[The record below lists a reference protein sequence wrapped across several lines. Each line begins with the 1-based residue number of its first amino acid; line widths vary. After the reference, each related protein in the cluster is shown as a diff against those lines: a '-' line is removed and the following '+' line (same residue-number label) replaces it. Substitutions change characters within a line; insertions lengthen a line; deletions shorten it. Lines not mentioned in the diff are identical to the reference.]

1 MDQEYKQIKSRAY
14 YIFWGT
20 ATLAVVIGQ
29 MAIAGGYR
37 RLSETIDRASWRV
50 VDSVDFNLQRLSR
63 PRLAPLAPIP
73 YQEPVYKEMFIE
85 PPMPPAAGS
94 R

>member
-1 MDQEYKQIKSRAY
+1 MDQGYKQI
-14 YIFWGT
+14 
-20 ATLAVVIGQ
+20 
-29 MAIAGGYR
+29 MAGGYR

-50 VDSVDFNLQRLSR
+50 VDSVDFNLQRLRR

-73 YQEPVYKEMFIE
+73 YQEPVYKEMLIE
-85 PPMPPAAGS
+85 PPMPPTAGS

>member
-29 MAIAGGYR
+29 MAMAGGYR

-50 VDSVDFNLQRLSR
+50 VDSVDFNLQRLRR
-63 PRLAPLAPIP
+63 PRLAPLSPGP
-73 YQEPVYKEMFIE
+73 YQEPVYIE
-85 PPMPPAAGS
+85 PPMAPMPEPW
-94 R
+94 

>member
-37 RLSETIDRASWRV
+37 RLSETIDRVSWRV
-50 VDSVDFNLQRLSR
+50 VDSADCNLHMLRR
-63 PRLAPLAPIP
+63 PRLAPVTPP
-73 YQEPVYKEMFIE
+73 PYKETVYIE
-85 PPMPPAAGS
+85 PPMSPVPEPW
-94 R
+94 

>member
-50 VDSVDFNLQRLSR
+50 VDSVDFNLQRLHR
-63 PRLAPLAPIP
+63 PRLVPPKPVYPDP
-73 YQEPVYKEMFIE
+73 YQEPVYIE
-85 PPMPPAAGS
+85 PPMAPMPEPW
-94 R
+94 